1 MINNLS
7 KYLFDNQNN
16 CQIIYDRENQQFISS
31 KKKFKKK
38 NEIFDFFEDEQNSNL
53 ITYAQKKFYEEI
65 KFPNYDGLESY
76 NDLIDKAG
84 KTNHFAD
91 ILDNSIDYNSSV
103 LEVGCGTGQ
112 LSLFLKRFNRKLVG
126 IDLSIPSLEL
136 ANKFKIRNEIENVT
150 FLKMNIFNLYFKEGV
165 FDYVISNGVLHHTYD
180 TEKAFKNIL
189 FPLKKNGYIVIGL
202 YHKFGRLFTNLKQ
215 LIIQNF
221 GEKFKFLD
229 PRNIDKNISQEKRYA
244 WLKDQYKNPHET
256 SHTLDEVLLWFKKY
270 NVEFISSIPFNSFS
284 SNSNI
289 FEKKGNIRNL
299 FIKEISMAF
308 SLSQIKEGGFF
319 IIIGKKN

>member
-1 MINNLS
+1 MIIKIIVKLFTIEKINNL
-7 KYLFDNQNN
+7 YLQ
-16 CQIIYDRENQQFISS
+16 
-31 KKKFKKK
+31 KKILKKK

-103 LEVGCGTGQ
+103 LEVGCGTCQ

>member
-1 MINNLS
+1 MINDLS

-16 CQIIYDRENQQFISS
+16 CQIIYDRDNQHFTSS
-31 KKKFKKK
+31 KKIFKKK

-76 NDLIDKAG
+76 NDLLDKAG

-136 ANKFKIRNEIENVT
+136 ANKFKIRNEIDNVT
-150 FLKMNIFNLYFKEGV
+150 FLKMNIFNLYFKEAV

-202 YHKFGRLFTNLKQ
+202 YHQFGRLFTNLKQ

-270 NVEFISSIPFNSFS
+270 NVEFISSIPFNNFS

-289 FEKKGNIRNL
+289 FEKKGNIKNL
-299 FIKEISMAF
+299 FLKEISMAF

>member
-1 MINNLS
+1 MIKNIS
-7 KYLFDNQNN
+7 KYLYNNQNN
-16 CQIIYDRENQQFISS
+16 CEIIYDEKNNYFKSS
-31 KKKFKKK
+31 KKIFKKK
-38 NEIFDFFEDEQNSNL
+38 NIIFDFFEDEKNSNL
-53 ITYAQKKFYEEI
+53 ITSTQEKFYEEI
-65 KFPNYDGLESY
+65 KFPNYDGLENYS
-76 NDLIDKAG
+76 DLLDKAG

-91 ILDNSIDYNSSV
+91 ILDNSINYNSSI

-112 LSLFLKRFNRKLVG
+112 LSLFLKRFNRELVG

-136 ANKFKIRNEIENVT
+136 ADNFRIRNEIDNVT

-180 TEKAFKNIL
+180 TEQAFKNIL
-189 FPLKKNGYIVIGL
+189 FPLKKNGYVIIGL
-202 YHKFGRLFTNLKQ
+202 YHQFGRLFTNFKQ

-229 PRNIDKNISQEKRYA
+229 PRNINKNISKEKRYA

-256 SHTLDEVLLWFKKY
+256 SHTLDEVLGWFKKY
-270 NVEFISSIPFNSFS
+270 NIEFISSIPFNDFS
-284 SNSNI
+284 SKSNI
-289 FEKKGNIRNL
+289 FEKKENIKNL
-299 FIKEISMAF
+299 FLKEVSMAL

-319 IIIGKKN
+319 IIVGKKN

>member
-1 MINNLS
+1 MIDDLS

-16 CQIIYDRENQQFISS
+16 CQIIYDKENQHFTSS
-31 KKKFKKK
+31 KKIFKKK

-76 NDLIDKAG
+76 NDLLDKAG

-136 ANKFKIRNEIENVT
+136 ANKFKI
-150 FLKMNIFNLYFKEGV
+150 
-165 FDYVISNGVLHHTYD
+165 
-180 TEKAFKNIL
+180 
-189 FPLKKNGYIVIGL
+189 
-202 YHKFGRLFTNLKQ
+202 
-215 LIIQNF
+215 
-221 GEKFKFLD
+221 
-229 PRNIDKNISQEKRYA
+229 
-244 WLKDQYKNPHET
+244 
-256 SHTLDEVLLWFKKY
+256 
-270 NVEFISSIPFNSFS
+270 
-284 SNSNI
+284 
-289 FEKKGNIRNL
+289 
-299 FIKEISMAF
+299 
-308 SLSQIKEGGFF
+308 
-319 IIIGKKN
+319 